1 MSEGRPVGAK
11 RHTVTLYFT
20 LWVGYGLMAN
30 NELSEVVSWNCL
42 ADMYAVEAYYKYTE
56 PWTLSWHY
64 RKHLVISEILS
75 HDADILTLQE
85 VRLSNACIHIFNN

>member
-1 MSEGRPVGAK
+1 
-11 RHTVTLYFT
+11 
-20 LWVGYGLMAN
+20 MAN